1 MTTLLFAVIE
11 TFFSPFAIGSDP
23 DRDPTPISTDCLKF
37 GSGFAQSRDASG
49 RGLPSR
55 DVIKMMLVNTRNE
68 RTVEHERRLILSR
81 GKKRILFFLEG
92 HVDRRESLS
101 RDRLIVLLALLSLY
115 FASFDLPL
123 CALVNSVAAFRVT
136 LRDWQTMDE
145 HPRWRVIVHLPLIV
159 IVVYSAP
166 TTDASLK
173 KTWINVLL

>member
-11 TFFSPFAIGSDP
+11 TFFSPFVIGSDP
-23 DRDPTPISTDCLKF
+23 DRDPTPISTDLKF
-37 GSGFAQSRDASG
+37 GSRFAQSRDASG

-136 LRDWQTMDE
+136 LRD
-145 HPRWRVIVHLPLIV
+145 
-159 IVVYSAP
+159 
-166 TTDASLK
+166 
-173 KTWINVLL
+173 